1 MSSFNK
7 KFDNKDVT
15 FFSKQNITSLKNCWW
30 NDIYRLAWEYWS
42 KTEVV
47 MGMRKVLAHDVR
59 MQKTP
64 QTKRTLSGF
73 LPTFM
78 ELCGSKVQLAPP
90 LGNFI
95 NFGVA
100 NPEIV
105 YMLLLLFQ
113 IPCIDYFLKK
123 PLTLNENSLNI

>member
-1 MSSFNK
+1 MNSFNK

-15 FFSKQNITSLKNCWW
+15 FFSKQNITSPKNCWW

-42 KTEVV
+42 NTEEV

-95 NFGVA
+95 NFGVG

-113 IPCIDYFLKK
+113 ILCIDYFLKK